1 MRVTGLHRLTTICL
15 AALYGVVGLTG
26 ASLYYLTADA
36 TGELSNSPS
45 DETVVYYHTHG
56 PGQEGHFHRHTSHR
70 HLSGTTTAVHHNPGH
85 RKNEAGIT
93 LEGMTH
99 QPHSCAILTLV
110 STLKLGHAAVC
121 NNAIFLDLLV
131 TRTWESGITSAF
143 DVVRYSYARGPPSG
157 SFA

>member
-1 MRVTGLHRLTTICL
+1 MPVTGLHRLTTICL

-56 PGQEGHFHRHTSHR
+56 PGQEGHFHRHPSHR
-70 HLSGTTTAVHHNPGH
+70 HLSGTTTDVHHNNPGH

-93 LEGMTH
+93 LEGPTH
-99 QPHSCAILTLV
+99 QP
-110 STLKLGHAAVC
+110 
-121 NNAIFLDLLV
+121 
-131 TRTWESGITSAF
+131 
-143 DVVRYSYARGPPSG
+143 
-157 SFA
+157 